1 MEKIKINKESLK
13 IFKEIR
19 SIKKPKEINPLLDK
33 AVEKIEDQLF
43 NLEVSLIQ
51 LREENKRLGRL

>member
-1 MEKIKINKESLK
+1 MEEIKINKESLK

-19 SIKKPKEINPLLDK
+19 SIKKPKEIKPVLDK
-33 AVEKIEDQLF
+33 AVKKIEDQLF
-43 NLEVSLIQ
+43 NLEVRLIQ